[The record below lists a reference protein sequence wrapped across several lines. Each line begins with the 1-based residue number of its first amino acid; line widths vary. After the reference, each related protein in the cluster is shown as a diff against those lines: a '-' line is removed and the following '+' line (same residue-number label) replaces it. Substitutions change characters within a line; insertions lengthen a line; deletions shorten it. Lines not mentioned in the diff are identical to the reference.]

1 MWSLPQLGSSF
12 QGAQPSQPRSLAP
25 PAPATKNSTN
35 CSEDGVSEASNPGL
49 IEGAVGVG
57 DRRTERPQGE
67 RRAEQGRRSWGAA
80 RTSRRP
86 SSAAPSSRPGLLIQ
100 RESSRPQGCRA
111 GRGPLPPPPLA
122 SRSLLVPSSS
132 RTCSV
137 DLVHAQIHVAEG
149 RSLPDLGLRQEN
161 IRINGCAIQ
170 CRVTTEDPA
179 RSFQPDTGRIE
190 VGPRPDVCA
199 ERASPRGTK
208 EPWAQQCAPQCARTP
223 AWPLWLR
230 EGGSQ
235 AQSMREGGALPGEGL
250 PQAKASKPGGWRIP
264 GGVAGGAKGRVAR
277 N

>member
-57 DRRTERPQGE
+57 GRRTERPQGE

-111 GRGPLPPPPLA
+111 GRGPLPPPPLPHALSWSHLLPAPAVWTWSTPRSMWPRAGACPTWACGRRTSA
-122 SRSLLVPSSS
+122 STAVPSS
-132 RTCSV
+132 
-137 DLVHAQIHVAEG
+137 AG
-149 RSLPDLGLRQEN
+149 
-161 IRINGCAIQ
+161 
-170 CRVTTEDPA
+170 
-179 RSFQPDTGRIE
+179 
-190 VGPRPDVCA
+190 
-199 ERASPRGTK
+199 SP
-208 EPWAQQCAPQCARTP
+208 PRTP
-223 AWPLWLR
+223 RAAS
-230 EGGSQ
+230 SQ
-235 AQSMREGGALPGEGL
+235 TPA
-250 PQAKASKPGGWRIP
+250 ASR
-264 GGVAGGAKGRVAR
+264 
-277 N
+277 